1 MTPIHNQPF
10 PLTMPLTPWATPTS
24 ECFGF
29 PHQRP
34 AAIPVG
40 TLPSFLGLLTWSH
53 CASSPGPPCSVRLP
67 TLRGPPTGLGLYC
80 PGRTGRRGEGRGRK
94 GKGRAVCSFWHHLKM
109 TGACSL
115 SPQSTIFYSM
125 FTVLRRL
132 GVEGGIQRGMEN
144 MCSKKGRFKLKR

>member
-1 MTPIHNQPF
+1 MGHPHKWVFWVSSPAPGCHPCGHP
-10 PLTMPLTPWATPTS
+10 PLLSWS
-24 ECFGF
+24 
-29 PHQRP
+29 
-34 AAIPVG
+34 
-40 TLPSFLGLLTWSH
+40 LTWSH

-80 PGRTGRRGEGRGRK
+80 PGRRGRRGEGRGRK

-132 GVEGGIQRGMEN
+132 GVEGGIQR
-144 MCSKKGRFKLKR
+144 RFKKTCLLPSRNIRGDGMKICNQS